1 VDFDSL
7 RVGVAEYD
15 DGPTGCTVLALDR
28 FAALALDIRGGI
40 PAVYNATAQAV
51 EAVCLAGGSSLGLAA
66 SAGVASELYEH
77 RGSDPSRMPAV
88 AGGVIYDFAPPGR
101 TGVYPDVEL
110 GRAALRAA
118 RSGVIPVGPI
128 GAGRSA
134 TCGKLGIAGWAET
147 GGQGA
152 ASGFIG
158 DHRVVALVVV
168 NSLGVV
174 VDRSGAVVRGNRDP
188 ATGRRGHLTA
198 EQMVHGAARQQ
209 QRFGQRVATATTQTV
224 VLTDARLRAR
234 DLTQLAR
241 QVHVSVAR
249 AIHPFHASGDGD
261 TLWMLSTN
269 AVDDS
274 SVVPTALGAFA
285 SELVWDAILTS
296 FDSDTDER
304 DA

>member
-1 VDFDSL
+1 M
-7 RVGVAEYD
+7 
-15 DGPTGCTVLALDR
+15 VLA
-28 FAALALDIRGGI
+28 
-40 PAVYNATAQAV
+40 P
-51 EAVCLAGGSSLGLAA
+51 
-66 SAGVASELYEH
+66 SAGVASELYEQ
-77 RGSDPSRMPAV
+77 RGSDPLKMPAV
-88 AGGVIYDFAPPGR
+88 SGGVIYDFAPPGR
-101 TGVYPDVEL
+101 SGVYPDAEL
-110 GRAALRAA
+110 GRATVRAA
-118 RSGVIPVGPI
+118 GPGAIPVGPI

-152 ASGFIG
+152 AFGFIG
-158 DHRVVALVVV
+158 DYRVVALVVV

-174 VDRSGAVVRGNRDP
+174 VDRSGDVVRGNRDP
-188 ATGRRGHLTA
+188 ATGRRGHLTS
-198 EQMVHGAARQQ
+198 EQMVHGVARQQ
-209 QRFGQRVATATTQTV
+209 QRFGQRFAQATTQTV
-224 VLTDARLRAR
+224 VLTDARVRAR

-241 QVHVSVAR
+241 QVHASVAR

-269 AVDDS
+269 TVDDA

-296 FDSDTDER
+296 FDSDADPS